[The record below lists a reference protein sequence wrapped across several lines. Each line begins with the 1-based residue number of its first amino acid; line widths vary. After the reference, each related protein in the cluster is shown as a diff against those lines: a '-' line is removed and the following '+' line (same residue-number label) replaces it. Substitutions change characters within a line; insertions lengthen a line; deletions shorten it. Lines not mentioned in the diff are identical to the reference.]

1 MFVSFILLVV
11 EVEKKKRTLLF
22 SSALPFSFISKVNE
36 TGIAFLG
43 TPRNFFFLV
52 TPSVHLTCYLLRR

>member
-43 TPRNFFFLV
+43 TPRNFFFFSD
-52 TPSVHLTCYLLRR
+52 T